1 MIKRQIMYV
10 PGSVGFWLSPVLA
23 GDQQELLDDGS
34 SDSCDLSWPELK
46 AMFMGVNTM
55 EGFEVACLVAQLT
68 FHPASGCLSLASPS
82 FHLSMDNVACDELYL
97 ISNGEVKRLYG
108 INPLRV
114 QLSYPEQESKV
125 VDTVEFD
132 CPPGVTEDQ
141 VKQTLHSAMKEKK
154 RSEDED
160 RLTYM
165 EDVLTLA
172 ALRLHATWSYLPII
186 ECLEVW

>member
-1 MIKRQIMYV
+1 M
-10 PGSVGFWLSPVLA
+10 
-23 GDQQELLDDGS
+23 
-34 SDSCDLSWPELK
+34 
-46 AMFMGVNTM
+46 
-55 EGFEVACLVAQLT
+55 
-68 FHPASGCLSLASPS
+68 
-82 FHLSMDNVACDELYL
+82 
-97 ISNGEVKRLYG
+97 
-108 INPLRV
+108 
-114 QLSYPEQESKV
+114 

-141 VKQTLHSAMKEKK
+141 VKQNLRSAMKEKK

-172 ALRLHATWSYLPII
+172 ALRLHATWNYLPVI

>member
-1 MIKRQIMYV
+1 MIKRQIMYA

-34 SDSCDLSWPELK
+34 SGSCDLSWLELK

-68 FHPASGCLSLASPS
+68 YHPASGCLSLASPS

-114 QLSYPEQESKV
+114 QLSYPEQESNV

-154 RSEDED
+154 RCEDED

-172 ALRLHATWSYLPII
+172 SLRLHATWNYLPVI

>member
-1 MIKRQIMYV
+1 MIKRQIMYA
-10 PGSVGFWLSPVLA
+10 PGGVGFWLSPVLT
-23 GDQQELLDDGS
+23 GDRQELLDGGS
-34 SDSCDLSWPELK
+34 SVSCDLSWPELK

-55 EGFEVACLVAQLT
+55 EGFEVACVVAQLT
-68 FHPASGCLSLASPS
+68 YHPNGGYHTPASPS
-82 FHLSMDNVACDELYL
+82 FHFSMDNVACDELYL

-114 QLSYPEQESKV
+114 QLYYPEQESKV

-141 VKQTLHSAMKEKK
+141 VKQNLRSAMKEKK

-172 ALRLHATWSYLPII
+172 ALRLHATWNYLPVI

>member
-1 MIKRQIMYV
+1 MIKRQIMYA

-34 SDSCDLSWPELK
+34 SGSCDLSWLELK

-114 QLSYPEQESKV
+114 QLSYPEQESNV

-154 RSEDED
+154 RCEDED

>member
-1 MIKRQIMYV
+1 MIKRQIMYA

-34 SDSCDLSWPELK
+34 SGSCDLSWLELK
-46 AMFMGVNTM
+46 AMFMGVNAM

-68 FHPASGCLSLASPS
+68 YHPASGCLSLASPS

-114 QLSYPEQESKV
+114 QLSYPEQESNV

-154 RSEDED
+154 RCEDED

>member
-1 MIKRQIMYV
+1 MIKRQIMYA

-34 SDSCDLSWPELK
+34 SGSCDLSWLELK

-68 FHPASGCLSLASPS
+68 YHPASGCLSLASPS

-114 QLSYPEQESKV
+114 QLSYPEQESNV

-154 RSEDED
+154 RCEDED